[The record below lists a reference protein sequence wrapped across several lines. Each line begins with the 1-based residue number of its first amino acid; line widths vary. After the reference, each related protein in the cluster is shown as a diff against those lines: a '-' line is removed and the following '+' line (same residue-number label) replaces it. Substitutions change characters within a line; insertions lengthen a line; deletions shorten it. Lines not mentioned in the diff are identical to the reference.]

1 MDRWHWKGLIT
12 DVSQQIQPAEPTH
25 FPKLCSL
32 GLGVSE
38 AGNKNDAVGE
48 SWRQKSRYSDHPET
62 VWEVCGGGSQG
73 LSGSS
78 VTWPPK

>member
-1 MDRWHWKGLIT
+1 MSRWHWKGLII
-12 DVSQQIQPAEPTH
+12 DVSQQIQPAETPH

-48 SWRQKSRYSDHPET
+48 SWTKEQIFRSSRESAGS
-62 VWEVCGGGSQG
+62 VWGV
-73 LSGSS
+73 
-78 VTWPPK
+78 VAKA